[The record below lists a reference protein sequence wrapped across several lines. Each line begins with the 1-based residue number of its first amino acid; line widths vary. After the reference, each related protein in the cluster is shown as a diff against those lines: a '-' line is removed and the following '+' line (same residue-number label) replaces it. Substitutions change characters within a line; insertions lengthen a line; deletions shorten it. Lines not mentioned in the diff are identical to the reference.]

1 MEPPEGV
8 ERPERMEPSEGMELP
23 EGVKPPDARNQLSD
37 NQNVQSSSVDFQ
49 MKNGA
54 NMFTGIKYAE

>member
-1 MEPPEGV
+1 
-8 ERPERMEPSEGMELP
+8 MELP